1 MTVVLATTQQTVGIV
16 IAVLLSV
23 GWVVYLI
30 ANYRRARPEVGSE
43 IELAPNRKPYLD
55 DEELEGRKLE
65 QAQLLGLVSLAV
77 IAIALPLYWLAE
89 PGRQASAERGF
100 EERAINEGA
109 RLFATTEAG
118 GFDCAG
124 CHGGMAATGGVAPY
138 VLTDPDGSL
147 RQVDWAAPRLDTTLL
162 IFSEDEVRDIL
173 VYGRPFSPMP
183 AWGLEGGGPM
193 NEQMI
198 DNLIAYMASITISP
212 EEYIAENEERYGTD
226 GAELFDAFC
235 ARCHTTGWSYGE
247 PDEPGSGGF
256 GPRLLGGRIE
266 QQFVDEED
274 MVDFLTEGT
283 EFGQQYGRF
292 GMGSGRMPGFGQ
304 VLSEAQIEA
313 IVDYVR
319 GL

>member
-1 MTVVLATTQQTVGIV
+1 LSLVIATTQQTVGIV

-23 GWVVYLI
+23 GWVVYLV

-43 IELAPNRKPYLD
+43 IELAPNRKPYLA

-65 QAQLLGLVSLAV
+65 QAQLWGLISLAI
-77 IAIALPLYWLAE
+77 IAIGLPLYWLAE
-89 PGRQASAERGF
+89 PGRQASAEQGF
-100 EERAINEGA
+100 ERRAIDEGA

-124 CHGGMAATGGVAPY
+124 CHGGMLAQGGVAPY
-138 VLTDPDGSL
+138 VLEDPDGRL
-147 RQVDWAAPRLDTTLL
+147 RSVDWAAPRLDTSLL
-162 IFSEDEVRDIL
+162 KFSEDEVREIL
-173 VYGRPFSPMP
+173 VFGRPFSPMP

-198 DNLIAYMASITISP
+198 DSLIAYMQSITLSP
-212 EEYIAENEERYGTD
+212 EEVLAENEELHGDD

-247 PDEPGSGGF
+247 PDEQGSGAF

-266 QQFVDEED
+266 QQFVDQEA

-283 EFGQQYGRF
+283 ERGEQYGRF
-292 GMGSGRMPGFGQ
+292 GWGSGRMPGFGQ

-313 IVDYVR
+313 IVEYVR